1 MATRGSMDEDEDAWA
16 KVLEVAFRRRM
27 SEVDDDEADAETE
40 AEAREARRRSSVDFD
55 ATTRMVQA
63 GKPPRWDRANE
74 KSVVGLCAGGGY
86 ARDGTGEAA
95 VTTWSTRAPA
105 GARER
110 SYSHCDG
117 DDDGPFTGFELPGKP
132 AEESKREK
140 RMQANRLSAAKSRMK
155 KMQRVA
161 ELERACEAKAA
172 SVNALRR
179 SVNELRREYEELRT
193 KNTALKSIVHGDAV
207 VGSDG
212 VPPMFVDAA
221 APGVDKDAA
230 LAFRA
235 FGFIDDSMADLVI
248 GDPSQFDGT
257 AFFASPPT
265 HHRSRADD
273 IRQA

>member
-1 MATRGSMDEDEDAWA
+1 MATRGSMDEDEDAWT
-16 KVLEVAFRRRM
+16 KVLEVACRRRM
-27 SEVDDDEADAETE
+27 SEVDDDEAE

-55 ATTRMVQA
+55 ARTWTVQA

-74 KSVVGLCAGGGY
+74 KSVVELRAGGGY

-95 VTTWSTRAPA
+95 VTTWTARAPA

-221 APGVDKDAA
+221 ARGVDEDAA
-230 LAFRA
+230 LAFRE
-235 FGFIDDSMADLVI
+235 FGVIDDSMADLFI
-248 GDPSQFDGT
+248 GDSSQFDGT

-273 IRQA
+273 IRPM